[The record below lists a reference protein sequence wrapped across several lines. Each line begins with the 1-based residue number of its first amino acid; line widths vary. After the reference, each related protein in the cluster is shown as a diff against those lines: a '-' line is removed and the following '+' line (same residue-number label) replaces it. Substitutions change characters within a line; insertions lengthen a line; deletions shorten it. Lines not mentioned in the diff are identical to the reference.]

1 MGNSIFKKLLFSSL
15 LMVVSLSVLIGT
27 IAYSIASRTM
37 IHETEKDLVNEL
49 KQIDRSLLTIVE
61 DVNQSTEILQN
72 NEALMQVFD
81 SNPKQSFQRYL
92 DLLEM
97 DKLLKTAMSN
107 NDAILG
113 FSILSRN
120 QNFSSGSRMDN
131 YTYENF
137 IELPVYQEKIR
148 TLKNDQYALVRAEEL
163 QLTASA
169 PSFKYEWI
177 DKANV
182 IFLIKKISS
191 YPGNEVIVISFLST
205 ASIMQ
210 NSNYGNV
217 YALDGMD
224 RLVWRG
230 MPQIDE
236 SALFSRKASS
246 IDKPEGSERAGSR
259 RYVYLKSSVM
269 DWFLINV
276 ISERE
281 IVKPLGEIR
290 TFVTLSIV
298 VIIIVCMIA
307 AMTASRGLTRR
318 IRHLKNAVHLKG
330 TDDPLLRTIPYD
342 QRAGSPFQFIH
353 SLKFGYK
360 LFLYYICIVIIPMLV
375 LSILLYHKTVV
386 IVENRLEQSFR
397 QPLALAASRID
408 MLMNR
413 HIRNVKYL
421 ITSENVQQL
430 FVTPPSESL
439 EEFEK
444 RQSRITNEIMS
455 KTIYHTGLNNVE
467 IYSHNGQLMYTS
479 SQLHSERPSD
489 NAIIPPKSI
498 EGSIMWEDTY
508 SDAFQNQ
515 VFSLVHEIKG
525 NILFS
530 EGFALPIGYLKI
542 VLNESLLSQILKD
555 IRFSEGS
562 EVFIENR
569 KGQIVSSNDKQ
580 FIGKTRNEIP
590 AVSMSDNMLTA
601 VKELGYNDWSLQAII
616 PAGKL
621 MSSKKDL
628 ITYNL
633 FVLSIML
640 LVIVIICIRRSVLY
654 VRPIHALIQAM
665 KKVKDGDL
673 HVRFQERSG
682 DEIELLGRSFNAML
696 DRLQQLIEEITKSK
710 LREQELETKKRSA
723 ELNALQMQINP
734 HFLYNTFESINWL
747 VIQNENDKAVTMMTS
762 LADLFRIGINR
773 GENIV
778 GLDEELMHA
787 EAYITIQKIRYN
799 DKLNVIWDIQL
810 EARLYLTM
818 KLVLQPLIENAIYHG
833 IELMEGAG
841 TIRIKSFIKEDRLIL
856 QIIDD
861 GLGIEDER
869 LTELMERF
877 KNWYREPSRSIGLL
891 NVNERIKLLFGEE
904 FGLHINSKV
913 NEGTIVSV
921 TLPVVRKNASEGET
935 A

>member
-1 MGNSIFKKLLFSSL
+1 MFFSSL
-15 LMVVSLSVLIGT
+15 LMVVSLSLLIGT
-27 IAYSIASRTM
+27 ISYSIASRTM
-37 IHETEKDLVNEL
+37 IDEKEKDLVNEL

-72 NEALMQVFD
+72 NEVLSEVFG
-81 SNPKQSFQRYL
+81 STPKQSYQRYL

-97 DKLLKTAMSN
+97 DKLLKTTMSN

-113 FSILSRN
+113 FSVLSWN
-120 QNFSSGSRMDN
+120 QDFSSGSRMDN

-137 IELPVYQEKIR
+137 IELPIYQEKIR
-148 TLKNDQYALVRAEEL
+148 YLKNDQYALVRAEEL

-169 PSFKYEWI
+169 PSFKYSWV

-182 IFLIKKISS
+182 IYLIKKISS

-224 RLVWRG
+224 RLVWSG
-230 MPQIDE
+230 MPQIEE
-236 SALFSRKASS
+236 SMLFSRNASS
-246 IDKPEGSERAGSR
+246 VDKPEGSERAGSS

-276 ISERE
+276 ISEQE

-290 TFVTLSIV
+290 TFVTISIV

-307 AMTASRGLTRR
+307 SMIASRGLTRR

-330 TDDPLLRTIPYD
+330 LDEPLLRTIPYE
-342 QRAGSPFQFIH
+342 QSVGTTFQFIH

-375 LSILLYHKTVV
+375 LSVTLYHKTVV
-386 IVENRLEQSFR
+386 IVENGLEQSFR

-408 MLMNR
+408 ILMNR

-421 ITSENVQQL
+421 ITNENVQQL
-430 FVTPPSESL
+430 FVTPPSASL
-439 EEFEK
+439 EEYER

-479 SQLHSERPSD
+479 SQFHSSN

-555 IRFSEGS
+555 IRFSDDS
-562 EVFIENR
+562 EVFIINS
-569 KGQIVSSNDKQ
+569 KGHIVSSNDNQ

-590 AVSMSDNMLTA
+590 VVSMSNNMLTA
-601 VKELGYNDWSLQAII
+601 VKELGYSDWSLQAMI
-616 PAGKL
+616 PADKL
-621 MSSKKDL
+621 MRSKKDL
-628 ITYNL
+628 IMYNL
-633 FVLSIML
+633 FVLSMML
-640 LVIVIICIRRSVLY
+640 LIIVIICIRRSVLY

-665 KKVKDGDL
+665 KKFKDGNL
-673 HVRFQERSG
+673 HVRFHERSG
-682 DEIELLGRSFNAML
+682 DEIELLGRSFNNML

-747 VIQNENDKAVTMMTS
+747 AIQNENDKVVTMMTS
-762 LADLFRIGINR
+762 LADLFRIGISR
-773 GENIV
+773 GESIV

-799 DKLNVIWDIQL
+799 DKLNVVWDTQL
-810 EARLYLTM
+810 EARLYFTM

-833 IELMEGAG
+833 IELLEGPG
-841 TIRIKSFIKEDRLIL
+841 TIRIKSFIQEDRLIL

-861 GLGIEDER
+861 GPGIEDER

-877 KNWYREPSRSIGLL
+877 KNWDNEPSRSIGLL

-904 FGLHINSKV
+904 FGLHIDSKV
-913 NEGTIVSV
+913 NEGTTVSV
-921 TLPVVRKNASEGET
+921 TLPIVQKNASEGET
-935 A
+935 V